1 MPPGTR
7 FRDAGRGRVVMGT
20 GLRFPP
26 VLQPSYPLVA
36 FHYLMR
42 SRTDI
47 IGAAALVIGAL
58 VLAGCTQQA
67 PGTSGSRPPKSA
79 EFVKHGDNYFRKIEH
94 RAPFGRIRYK
104 AGSEQGCGWRDELKK
119 YTPNMVYYLKKWPG
133 GSEALNAGSHLLHVH
148 HLRRGEQPLKLTGWL
163 FFE

>member
-1 MPPGTR
+1 MRVITGSFSSCRVNYLFYAPGTR

-20 GLRFPP
+20 GLRFPS

-58 VLAGCTQQA
+58 VMAGCTQQA
-67 PGTSGSRPPKSA
+67 PGMGGILTSKTC
-79 EFVKHGDNYFRKIEH
+79 
-94 RAPFGRIRYK
+94 RILETW
-104 AGSEQGCGWRDELKK
+104 S
-119 YTPNMVYYLKKWPG
+119 
-133 GSEALNAGSHLLHVH
+133 
-148 HLRRGEQPLKLTGWL
+148 
-163 FFE
+163 